1 LAGGGGGG
9 MTAVELIKRLAELR
23 TNAEVYIWIDGERY
37 PIVELDLWDS
47 EHLDITCSP
56 ENQ

>member
-1 LAGGGGGG
+1 